1 MKLVEMDMSTL
12 LLLLLLFILDEHY
25 TTKNMPMR
33 HKRPAASGNIIL
45 LINVRTH
52 AHWAV
57 HKLDLIKWTA
67 TLSSIHTHTHTHTQA
82 RGGKKEANETRGK
95 EHNVDS

>member
-52 AHWAV
+52 AH
-57 HKLDLIKWTA
+57 
-67 TLSSIHTHTHTHTQA
+67 
-82 RGGKKEANETRGK
+82 
-95 EHNVDS
+95 